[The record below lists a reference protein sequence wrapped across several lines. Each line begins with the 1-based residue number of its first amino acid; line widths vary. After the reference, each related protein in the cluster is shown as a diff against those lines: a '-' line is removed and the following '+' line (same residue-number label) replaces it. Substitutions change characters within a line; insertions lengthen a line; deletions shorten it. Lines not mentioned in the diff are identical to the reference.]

1 MIQTDAP
8 PTDIAAQIAA
18 ALGETAEQPRRQI
31 ARAVQVLGE
40 ARALAFLA
48 ETQEVEAAGGL
59 MTSTGTRK
67 RTPGGTYFKLMRSAI
82 TGRERRTI
90 FPHLS
95 KAARQARDK
104 AKNPSPALS
113 FDWFTDDA
121 TWQGIVQELLRAV
134 GEATTV
140 KATVIGRPAKIE
152 QRDQTVL
159 VGLRSAKVPAFPKG
173 VPAPAA
179 ATPYMVLIARKQWE
193 RVADAIKNPEDAL
206 IVEGYPTL
214 DPRFPKGITLH
225 ATNVTTKHLQAAK
238 RETQATAAG

>member
-1 MIQTDAP
+1 
-8 PTDIAAQIAA
+8 
-18 ALGETAEQPRRQI
+18 
-31 ARAVQVLGE
+31 
-40 ARALAFLA
+40 
-48 ETQEVEAAGGL
+48 
-59 MTSTGTRK
+59 
-67 RTPGGTYFKLMRSAI
+67 MRSAI

-90 FPHLS
+90 FPPP
-95 KAARQARDK
+95 AAPRARDN
-104 AKNPSPALS
+104 AQTPAPTIA

-140 KATVIGRPAKIE
+140 KATIIGRPAKIE

-179 ATPYMVLIARKQWE
+179 GTPYMVLIARKQWE
-193 RVADAIKNPEDAL
+193 RVAEALQNPEDAL

-214 DPRFPKGITLH
+214 DPRFAKGITLH

-238 RETQATAAG
+238 RATSAQAEPRRPEDGATRRV